1 MSGLVRFFAVLQSYP
16 NSPAYALE
24 GPDRQLHCRLEQAAG
39 RQAKSSAGQGEKQ
52 NRFHHSPSLAF
63 PPPHRQT
70 HNDDCDFLKFIK
82 ALPSDTMR
90 SFIFF
95 VFTCLTALADP
106 SNFARAP
113 YVQLATHDSIRVVW
127 RTSGEST
134 PRVVF
139 GSTVENLSSEV
150 PKDSIL
156 TRRHPSVDNAAPIF
170 KDAPV
175 DIHQFEATISGLKPS
190 TTYYYAVY
198 DGDNR
203 LTAADN
209 TYRFKTN
216 PVPGTDA
223 PVYFWVVGD
232 SGTGGKDQAAV
243 HTAMVEHNTKAGKPL
258 DLYLH
263 VGDMAYGSG
272 TNKEF
277 DDRFFDMYEPTLRNT
292 VCWASMGNHEGR
304 TSKGASGEGPYYD
317 AYICPTNAEAGG
329 LASGKEAFYS
339 FDYGRVHF
347 ICLDSHDLDRR
358 PSGEMAQW
366 LKADLEK
373 TQADFLV
380 AYFHHPPYTKGT
392 HDSDKEGQL
401 IEMREHIM
409 PILESGGV
417 DLVFTGHSHI
427 YERSMLIDGAY
438 HTPTIADGVILDD
451 GDGDP
456 AGDGPYR
463 KSAGLQ
469 PNNGTVAIVTGHGG
483 TRNGRRGTIP
493 FMKRIIVEHGSCL
506 ISVSG
511 DTLTGEMLNSKGE
524 IRDTFSIVKKG
535 TVKHTPLEN
544 PKLHPDFGKD
554 HRKPSKPKA
563 PPVPKD
569 SITLIGQG
577 AKWSYLAGSHPAG
590 EGSAWATPD
599 YDFSSWKSGKAGFG
613 YGDNDD
619 TTVLSKM
626 RNNYKVVYVRSDFE
640 LPADVKAPK
649 LGLAVSYD
657 DAFIA
662 YINGHEVL
670 RQGVGRGRG
679 NEAEDFD
686 LHEAEA
692 RFEYFPL
699 GDVSKFLKPGK
710 NVIAIEGHNANLQ
723 SSDFSLHPLLLLSK

>member
-1 MSGLVRFFAVLQSYP
+1 MGS
-16 NSPAYALE
+16 
-24 GPDRQLHCRLEQAAG
+24 D
-39 RQAKSSAGQGEKQ
+39 
-52 NRFHHSPSLAF
+52 
-63 PPPHRQT
+63 RQT
-70 HNDDCDFLKFIK
+70 HNQDCDFLKNIE
-82 ALPSDTMR
+82 ALPFTIMR
-90 SFIFF
+90 SF
-95 VFTCLTALADP
+95 VFLVLSSLVAVADP
-106 SNFARAP
+106 SDFVRAP
-113 YVQLATHDSIRVVW
+113 YLQLATHDSIRVVW
-127 RTSGEST
+127 RTSGDST
-134 PRVVF
+134 PIVRY
-139 GSTVENLSSEV
+139 GSSVENLDSEV
-150 PKDSIL
+150 SADHIL
-156 TRRHPSVDNAAPIF
+156 TRRHPTLESAAPLF

-175 DIHQFEATISGLKPS
+175 DTHQFEATISGLKPS
-190 TTYYYAVY
+190 TTYYYAVF

-203 LTAADN
+203 LTEADA

-216 PVPGTDA
+216 PVPGSDA

-243 HTAMVEHNTKAGKPL
+243 HDAMVNHNAAIDKPL

-277 DDRFFDMYEPTLRNT
+277 DDRFFKMYEPTLRNT

-380 AYFHHPPYTKGT
+380 AFFHHPPYTKGS

-438 HTPTIADGVILDD
+438 HTPSIAEGVVLDD

-456 AGDGPYR
+456 AGDGAYR

-469 PNNGTVAIVTGHGG
+469 PNNGAVQIVTGHGG
-483 TRNGRRGTIP
+483 TRVGRRGTIP

-506 ISVSG
+506 ISIDG
-511 DTLTGEMLNSKGE
+511 DTLTAGMLNSKGE
-524 IRDTFSIVKKG
+524 IRDTFAIVKKG
-535 TVKHTPLEN
+535 TVEHSPIEN
-544 PKLHPDFGKD
+544 PWTHPPKENAPPKKP
-554 HRKPSKPKA
+554 RKPA
-563 PPVPKD
+563 VPKD
-569 SITLIGQG
+569 TIAIIGQG
-577 AKWSYLAGSHPAG
+577 SQWSYLAGTHPAG
-590 EGSAWATPD
+590 EGAAWATPD
-599 YDFSSWKSGKAGFG
+599 YDISSWKVGKAGFG
-613 YGDNDD
+613 FGDNDD
-619 TTVLSKM
+619 ATVLSKM
-626 RNNYKVVYVRSDFE
+626 KGNFKTVYIRSEFN
-640 LPADVKAPK
+640 LPEGAKPTD
-649 LGLAVSYD
+649 LGLAVSFD

-662 YINGHEVL
+662 YLNGHEIL
-670 RQGVGRGRG
+670 REGVAKGRGPDAR
-679 NEAEDFD
+679 DFT
-686 LHEAEA
+686 LHEAEGT
-692 RFEYFPL
+692 FEYFPL
-699 GDVSKFLKPGK
+699 GDLSKFLKPGK
-710 NVIAIEGHNANLQ
+710 NVLAIEGHNANIR
-723 SSDFSLHPLLLLSK
+723 SSDFSLHPMLLLKK